1 MERYILRYLFLL
13 VLCLT
18 LGVPALGQ
26 SVSTPTGATKVAAE
40 ADKDKA
46 DGKAATAMPPKDS
59 ATVSLL
65 TCSPGKLVYEQ
76 FGHTA
81 LRVREYHNGTW
92 SDWVFNYGSFSFAQ
106 PHFLWRFVLGKT
118 DYELSV
124 VPYVLF
130 YDSYAKEGRAIYEQ
144 RLDLTPNEVRRLI
157 DALAD
162 NLQPSKATYR
172 YNFFY
177 DNCVTRALDRIS
189 EAVDGEIVWP
199 EVKTEDM
206 TLRDIVHEFTP
217 ADSWYRFG
225 QDLLLGAEVDHPA
238 DRRLRMFSPVYAERY
253 VSEAKVRRAGEALRP
268 LAAPI
273 ITLLPAV
280 PAPLTTG
287 IQFTPMWAFGLL
299 LAFVAGVTYYE
310 YRRKRYFWV
319 LDVVL
324 LIAQGLVGCIITF
337 LFFFSSHPA
346 VGSNFLITMFN
357 PLPLLYFPWVMK
369 CAVAGRPARGLYVQ
383 GVMLLATLIIGW
395 SGIQQFP
402 PELNLIIAALA
413 LRFAAHFAF
422 VRYSLVRT
430 NA

>member
-1 MERYILRYLFLL
+1 MRHHILRYLFLNI
-13 VLCLT
+13 LCLT
-18 LGVPALGQ
+18 LGVPAWGQ
-26 SVSTPTGATKVAAE
+26 NASAAANTPQAAAKVDKNEHEEDAA
-40 ADKDKA
+40 KA
-46 DGKAATAMPPKDS
+46 MSPRDS

-81 LRVREYHNGTW
+81 LRVREYRNGTW
-92 SDWVFNYGSFSFAQ
+92 SDWVFNYGSFSFSQ
-106 PHFLWRFVLGKT
+106 PHFLWRFVLGQT
-118 DYELSV
+118 DYELAV
-124 VPYVLF
+124 APYALF

-144 RLDLTPNEVRRLI
+144 RLNLTQDEAHRLI
-157 DALAD
+157 DALAN

-189 EAVDGEIVWP
+189 DAVDGEVIWP
-199 EVKTEDM
+199 EVKTEDN

-238 DRRLRMFSPVYAERY
+238 DRRLRMFSPIYAERY
-253 VSEAKVRRAGEALRP
+253 VSEAKVRRAGEALLP
-268 LAAPI
+268 LAAPV
-273 ITLLPAV
+273 ITLLPET
-280 PAPLTTG
+280 PAPLASG
-287 IQFTPMWAFGLL
+287 VQFTPMWAFGLL
-299 LAFVAGVTYYE
+299 LAFVIGVTYYE
-310 YRRKRYFWV
+310 YRRKRYFWI

-395 SGIQQFP
+395 AGIQQFP

-413 LRFAAHFAF
+413 LRFAANFAF
-422 VRYSLVRT
+422 ARYSRVRT